1 MGSPE
6 PRSRLASENK
16 VCTKLE
22 PEPEISPGAVMSFW
36 LWHTFRG
43 ATGKAW
49 ARRMRCKEL

>member
-22 PEPEISPGAVMSFW
+22 PEPHFM
-36 LWHTFRG
+36 T
-43 ATGKAW
+43 ATGQAPLTIDTMLI
-49 ARRMRCKEL
+49 ADPRSS